1 MPARSPASRPRA
13 AARRTV
19 LSVDV
24 VILTPRDD
32 RLAVLLLHAAAP
44 HGRERRALPWDG
56 VRGAETLD
64 QAAARVARSALG
76 RAVGAL
82 EQVAAFGDRRS
93 HPSGADVSVA
103 YVALAAPDVGH
114 GLAAA
119 RGEPD
124 WFALD
129 ALPPVA
135 ARQRAMI
142 DAAVRAVRMRLDHEP
157 IAFRLLPS
165 TFTLSELQETYE
177 LLLERRLH
185 KASFRRALQAARL
198 VEPTEEWRS
207 EGRGRPAQLFRYAPR
222 KRRGGRHGV
231 RFDRMGG

>member
-1 MPARSPASRPRA
+1 MAARSSASPPRA
-13 AARRTV
+13 AARRAL

-24 VILTPRDD
+24 VVLTPRGG
-32 RLAVLLLHAAAP
+32 RLAVLLVRPAAP

-56 VRGAETLD
+56 VRGAETLE
-64 QAAARVARSALG
+64 QTAARVARAALG
-76 RAVGAL
+76 RAPGVL

-103 YVALAAPDVGH
+103 YVALVAPRVEH
-114 GLAAA
+114 RLAAA
-119 RGEPD
+119 HGEPG

-142 DAAVRAVRMRLDHEP
+142 DRAVRALRTRLDHEP
-157 IAFRLLPS
+157 VAFQLLPS
-165 TFTLSELQETYE
+165 TFTLSELQPTYE

-222 KRRGGRHGV
+222 KRRGGRHGA